1 MQIDAN
7 TVKTVA
13 SLSAI
18 DLSDDEVE
26 QYKDELS
33 KVLSFVEQL
42 DQLPLES
49 VMPKTDAEKVES
61 PVTATLSGASPAP
74 FRQDAVVMEL
84 SREAL
89 MGNAVDVEEGA
100 YVVPNIL

>member
-1 MQIDAN
+1 MQIDAT

-13 SLSAI
+13 SLSSI
-18 DLSDDEVE
+18 ELTDEEVE

-49 VMPKTDAEKVES
+49 VMPSTPAEHVAN
-61 PVTATLSGASPAP
+61 PVAATLSGDSPAP
-74 FRQDAVVMEL
+74 FRKDEARMAL
-84 SREAL
+84 SRETL
-89 MGNAVDVEEGA
+89 MGNAIEVEDGA